1 MEQQE
6 KSKDNGDT
14 GRQIALDT
22 RMRRGAKSGGKKE
35 TGRRGNGN
43 HVQAYTIHGN
53 LSLSHRPRWGTGHKG
68 C

>member
-22 RMRRGAKSGGKKE
+22 RMRRGAKSGGGRKRAGEEEME
-35 TGRRGNGN
+35 TMCRPI
-43 HVQAYTIHGN
+43 QFMAT
-53 LSLSHRPRWGTGHKG
+53 SH
-68 C
+68 